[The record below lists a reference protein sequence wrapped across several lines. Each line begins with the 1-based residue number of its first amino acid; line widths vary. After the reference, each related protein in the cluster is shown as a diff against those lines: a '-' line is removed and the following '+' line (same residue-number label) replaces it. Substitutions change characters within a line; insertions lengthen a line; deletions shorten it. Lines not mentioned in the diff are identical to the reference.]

1 MADESVP
8 LDRAVPD
15 PAGAVT
21 PAPSDLS
28 GWDTPSLHLS
38 PLSQV
43 RLDELLRELLDRVGE
58 VAASRERL
66 RALLDAV
73 VGIGTDLD
81 LRSTLERIVAAA
93 CRLTGARYGALGV
106 IGPDRSLV
114 EFVTQGIDAEQHN
127 LIGDLPHGHG
137 VLGLLIE
144 DPRPI
149 RMPDITA
156 HPRAYGFPAD
166 HPPMHSFLGVPVR
179 IRDQVFGNLY
189 LAEKSGGGQF
199 TDDDEELMVALAVAA
214 GAAID
219 NARMY
224 AQARRRQRWLEA
236 AAEITAVLLGE
247 VNRTESLRLVATRAL
262 EVAEADVALVAIYD
276 ETDDA
281 LTVEVAAGN
290 VPAGL
295 VGASLPT
302 RHSEFASV
310 VGERHIAVVEDLGK
324 AAGWPVDLHTG
335 TALLVPLAAGGETL
349 GVLAVA
355 YGRGSVAFAE
365 DPDVALVET
374 FAGQAAL
381 ALERARAQEER
392 EMLAVL
398 GDRERIARDLHD
410 VVIQRL
416 FAAGM
421 QLQGAARHS
430 VRPEVQERIDGV
442 VDSLDTTIRD
452 IRGAIFEL
460 RSPSASDVR
469 TRVRDLVA
477 EARESLGFRPELAL
491 DGPVGSAL
499 PEPVAAGLLA
509 VLREALSNVAR
520 HARATTVRVHV
531 SLAGGRLELSVVD
544 DGVGIGE
551 VARRSGLDNMRR
563 RAEELGGTVTLQP
576 TSPHGTALT
585 WTVPV

>member
-1 MADESVP
+1 MADVSGPVEPAASAP
-8 LDRAVPD
+8 AD
-15 PAGAVT
+15 PTGSGGA
-21 PAPSDLS
+21 DFS
-28 GWDTPSLHLS
+28 GWDAPSLHLS

-81 LRSTLERIVAAA
+81 LHSTLERIVAAA
-93 CRLTGARYGALGV
+93 CHLTGARYGALGV

-114 EFVTQGIDAEQHN
+114 EFITQGIDAEQHK

-144 DPRPI
+144 EPRPI

-156 HPRAYGFPAD
+156 HPRAYGFPAN

-189 LAEKSGGGQF
+189 LAEKGGGGQF
-199 TDDDEELMVALAVAA
+199 SDDDEELMVALAVAA

-236 AAEITAVLLGE
+236 AAEITSVLLGE
-247 VNRTESLRLVATRAL
+247 VNRTEALQLVAARAR
-262 EVAEADVALVAIYD
+262 EVAEADIALVLTYD
-276 ETDDA
+276 TDDA
-281 LTVEVAAGN
+281 LTVEIAAGN

-295 VGASLPT
+295 VGASVST
-302 RHSEFASV
+302 ARSEFAPV
-310 VGERHIAVVEDLGK
+310 IGDRHIAVVEDLGK
-324 AAGWPVDLHTG
+324 ACDWPVDLETG

-349 GVLAVA
+349 GALAVA
-355 YGRGSVAFAE
+355 YDRGSVAFAE
-365 DPDVALVET
+365 DLDVALIET

-421 QLQGAARHS
+421 QLQGAAQQATRPQ
-430 VRPEVQERIDGV
+430 VRERIDGV
-442 VDSLDTTIRD
+442 VDALDTTIRD

-460 RSPSASDVR
+460 RSPVTSDVR
-469 TRVRDLVA
+469 TQIRDLVA
-477 EARESLGFRPELAL
+477 EARGTLGFRPQLTL
-491 DGPVGSAL
+491 DGPVGTAL
-499 PEPVAAGLLA
+499 PDPVAVDLLA
-509 VLREALSNVAR
+509 VLRETLSNVAR
-520 HARATTVRVHV
+520 HAKAGAVQVRVT
-531 SLAGGRLELSVVD
+531 LADGRLTLNVVD

-551 VARRSGLDNMRR
+551 VSRRSGLDNMRR
-563 RAEELGGTVTLQP
+563 RAEELGGTLTLQP
-576 TSPHGTALT
+576 THPQGTTVT
-585 WTVPV
+585 WSVPI